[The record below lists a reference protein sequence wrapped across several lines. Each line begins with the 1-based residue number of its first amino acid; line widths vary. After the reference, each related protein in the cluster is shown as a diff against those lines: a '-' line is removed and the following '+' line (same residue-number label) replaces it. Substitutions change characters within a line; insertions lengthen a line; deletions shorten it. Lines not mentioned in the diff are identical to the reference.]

1 MFNLIYTIKYNL
13 KLKRSLGCVIYECV
27 RLEYLFKG
35 NSFKELALE
44 ITKSNSENRP
54 KLEDSPFNELFT
66 K

>member
-27 RLEYLFKG
+27 RLEYLFKE
-35 NSFKELALE
+35 NSFRALA
-44 ITKSNSENRP
+44 IDINSGNYP
-54 KLEDSPFNELFT
+54 SLEDSPFDELYR